1 MITSFSAMNKGTFAM
16 NRGTPMFLKRL
27 FLTALGALGLGA
39 LASGPAYSQQ
49 LPAPDLFAEI
59 TRCNPT
65 LPHGG
70 MGNASGLGALLD
82 VDRTVAA
89 ATIDSTERGNV
100 LQTVTGA
107 GCNNPVGNGYAT
119 AVTLYDEYV
128 RTKAALPSGRA
139 ADEFTQREFDT
150 ASANKDAY
158 GGAVYNEVYNQL
170 MKRKEAD
177 DAIGEYNKLVG
188 ATGEFAV
195 FKARYDDLNFDLWG
209 LRDRDD
215 NDLVGQQ
222 LETER
227 TRAYGQGARGFIP
240 LNGNNT
246 PGDTEIDGTEF
257 EDAFDASGRL
267 RFHPT
272 TDSDV
277 ASTGVSLILD
287 KFGELEAE
295 LKKWTDFA
303 AAKQKELDDAIKE
316 GNLNLVPLRENVR
329 RAGNARD
336 YVKGELNRLLRVG
349 KAYNYPL
356 IGGRQFTVGT
366 GTDAETIMDERTLLN
381 RYERAGLDLD
391 SAASNV
397 RSAVGALDSANT
409 ALNTA
414 LKGADSY
421 LSQLIGLRQYE
432 KGVADKAVADNGG
445 ADAPAHLKTA
455 ATNAAKAVTA
465 ARDLRAAHTQL
476 TGSPDSPAGKL
487 LDALLKPNND
497 AADDDGLAVINAIT
511 ETHKAALDAEQT
523 AMDAKAKADEVA
535 DMLGDG
541 GGVGE
546 NTMKIGENADDIMDN
561 ADDIMALDG
570 RVATNEEDL
579 DHVWMEL
586 IGTERGVEAQHDEE
600 MGCAEG
606 AMGISNVANC
616 ANARSMH
623 NEATLEDHA
632 MKLMQKK
639 EYIDNLAAEIGVD
652 PVTGEGTMDGYS
664 RIDHNHMRS
673 MDNANAIMDNADA
686 IDMNKDMIGSNTDMI
701 ATNAENIKTNA
712 DNIMQEQMDRMAA
725 DEMLMAA
732 DVMLKSDIDA
742 NKMMG
747 MANMDAIDMNKDMI
761 GSNTMKIGE
770 NSAAITRNSGMISD
784 NSRMIGELS
793 ESLEVVR
800 AGVAASMA
808 LAGMPAVNGRGI
820 AIGVGSYDGESAFA
834 VGFQVAGEQASFQVG
849 ITSSGGETGASAG
862 VGFQF

>member
-49 LPAPDLFAEI
+49 LPAPDLFDEI
-59 TRCNPT
+59 TRCSPT

-70 MGNASGLGALLD
+70 MGNASGLDALLD

-89 ATIDSTERGNV
+89 ATIDSTEKANV

-128 RTKAALPSGRA
+128 RTKAALPSGRP

-336 YVKGELNRLLRVG
+336 YVKDELNRLLRVG

-487 LDALLKPNND
+487 LDALLKPDND

-541 GGVGE
+541 GGVGQ
-546 NTMKIGENADDIMDN
+546 NAEDIMD
-561 ADDIMALDG
+561 LDG

-579 DHVWMEL
+579 DQAWMDL
-586 IGTERGVEAQHDEE
+586 YGTERGVEAQHDEE

-616 ANARSMH
+616 ANARSLH

-639 EYIDNLAAEIGVD
+639 AYIDNLAAEIGVD
-652 PVTGEGTMDGYS
+652 PVTGEGTGANGMS
-664 RIDHNHMRS
+664 RIDNNETRS
-673 MDNANAIMDNADA
+673 MDNATAIAA
-686 IDMNKDMIGSNTDMI
+686 HAGVI

-712 DNIMQEQMDRMAA
+712 DNIMAEQTARVEA
-725 DEMLMAA
+725 DKMLAE
-732 DVMLKSDIDA
+732 DVDA

-747 MANMDAIDMNKDMI
+747 MANAADIASNMGAIMAIRGMVD
-761 GSNTMKIGE
+761 SNTASINANAMNIH
-770 NSAAITRNSGMISD
+770 RNAESIETLRSGI
-784 NSRMIGELS
+784 
-793 ESLEVVR
+793 
-800 AGVAASMA
+800 AASMA
-808 LAGMPAVNGRGI
+808 LAGMPEIGDRGVSVG
-820 AIGVGSYDGESAFA
+820 AGSYDGESAFA
-834 VGFQVAGEQASFQVG
+834 VGVHFSGENSRFKLGV
-849 ITSSGGETGASAG
+849 TSSGGETGASVGAG
-862 VGFQF
+862 WSF

>member
-16 NRGTPMFLKRL
+16 NRGTPMFPKRL

-49 LPAPDLFAEI
+49 LPAPDLFDDI
-59 TRCNPT
+59 TRCSPT
-65 LPHGG
+65 VPHGG
-70 MGNASGLGALLD
+70 MGNASGLDALLD
-82 VDRTVAA
+82 VDRTAAA
-89 ATIDSTERGNV
+89 ATIDSTEKANV

-107 GCNNPVGNGYAT
+107 GCDNPVGNGYAT

-139 ADEFTQREFDT
+139 ADEFTQKEFDT

-188 ATGEFAV
+188 ATGEYAT
-195 FKARYDDLNFDLWG
+195 FKEQYDDLNFDLWG

-215 NDLVGQQ
+215 NDLVGTQ
-222 LETER
+222 LEAER
-227 TRAYGQGARGFIP
+227 TRAYGQGARGYKP
-240 LNGNNT
+240 LAGNNV
-246 PGDTEIDGTEF
+246 PGDAALDDAQF
-257 EDAFDASGRL
+257 EMAFTAAGAL
-267 RFHPT
+267 RFEPT

-287 KFGELEAE
+287 KFGELETE
-295 LKKWTDFA
+295 LKKWQDFETL
-303 AAKQKELDDAIKE
+303 KKKELQDAIDL
-316 GNLNLVPLRENVR
+316 GNLNLAPLRENVA
-329 RAGNARD
+329 RAERARK
-336 YVKGELNRLLRVG
+336 YVEGELNRLLRVG

-356 IGGRQFTVGT
+356 IGSRQFTVGT
-366 GTDAETIMDERTLLN
+366 GADAETITDERTLLN

-432 KGVADKAVADNGG
+432 QKVADDAVKDNGG

-455 ATNAAKAVTA
+455 AADAAKAVTA
-465 ARDLRAAHTQL
+465 ARDLQAAHTQL

-487 LDALLKPNND
+487 LDALLKPNGD
-497 AADDDGLAVINAIT
+497 KADDDGLAVINAIT

-541 GGVGE
+541 GGVAE
-546 NTMKIGENADDIMDN
+546 NTMKIGENADDIMG
-561 ADDIMALDG
+561 LDG
-570 RVATNEEDL
+570 RVATNEEAL
-579 DHVWMEL
+579 DDVWMDL
-586 IGTERGVEAQHDEE
+586 YGTERGVEAQHDEE

-606 AMGISNVANC
+606 AMGISKVANC
-616 ANARSMH
+616 ANARSLH

-652 PVTGEGTMDGYS
+652 PVTGEGTGANGMS
-664 RIDHNHMRS
+664 RIDNNEMRG
-673 MDNANAIMDNADA
+673 MDNAAAIEAHA
-686 IDMNKDMIGSNTDMI
+686 GVI

-712 DNIMQEQMDRMAA
+712 DNIMAEQMARVEA
-725 DEMLMAA
+725 DMMLAEG
-732 DVMLKSDIDA
+732 VDA

-747 MANMDAIDMNKDMI
+747 MANAADIA
-761 GSNTMKIGE
+761 SNT
-770 NSAAITRNSGMISD
+770 GMIEA
-784 NSRMIGELS
+784 N
-793 ESLEVVR
+793 
-800 AGVAASMA
+800 AGAIMAIRGMVDSNTASINANAMNIETLRSGIAASMA
-808 LAGMPAVNGRGI
+808 LAGMPEIGDRGVSVG
-820 AIGVGSYDGESAFA
+820 AGSYDGESAFA
-834 VGFQVAGEQASFQVG
+834 VGVHFSGENSRFKLGV
-849 ITSSGGETGASAG
+849 TSSGGETGASVGAG
-862 VGFQF
+862 WSF